1 MPRADPETLFVST
14 QWLADHLHAPDV
26 IVFDASW
33 HMPAA
38 GRDAHAEYLDAHIP
52 GAVFFDIDAI
62 ADHSTDLPHML
73 PDPVAFSSAV
83 RKLGFGDGMHAVV
96 YDSVG
101 LFSAPRLW
109 WTLHVFGV
117 DRCLHP
123 RRRPACLEGGRP
135 PARAGRGAP
144 RRRAI
149 SPRASDHGLV
159 ADAAD
164 VMRALA
170 DGSAQV
176 VDMRSA
182 ERFAGRVPEPR
193 PGLRS
198 GHMPGALNLPF
209 GNLVADGRHE
219 GRRRRWRRSSR
230 RRSSIPSGRSIASC
244 GSGLTAS
251 ILSLAL
257 AASGHRPATV
267 YDGSWSE
274 WGARADLPVVASR
287 RLKRR
292 LPENKA
298 ETALDRRRLRAAA
311 PLAAAVAPRA
321 AAARKPATDNMLAKQ
336 QMLR

>member
-1 MPRADPETLFVST
+1 MTTAAPNIDPETLLVST

-26 IVFDASW
+26 IIFDASW

-38 GRDAHAEYLDAHIP
+38 GRDPRAEFVDAHIP

-73 PDPVAFSSAV
+73 PDPVAFSSAA
-83 RKLGFGDGMHAVV
+83 RKLGLGDGMRAVV
-96 YDSVG
+96 YDSLG

-109 WTLHVFGV
+109 WTLRVFGLTDV
-117 DRCLHP
+117 SILDGGL
-123 RRRPACLEGGRP
+123 PAWTAEGRP
-135 PARAGRGAP
+135 LEQGESHRPQRHFTARM
-144 RRRAI
+144 
-149 SPRASDHGLV
+149 DHALV

-164 VMRALA
+164 VSRALA

-176 VDMRSA
+176 VDVRSA
-182 ERFAGRVPEPR
+182 ERFAGSLPEPR

-209 GNLVADGRHE
+209 GNLIAE
-219 GRRRRWRRSSR
+219 GRLKSPAALEEIFTAAKIDLER
-230 RRSSIPSGRSIASC
+230 PVIASC

-257 AASGHRPATV
+257 AAAGRRPATV

-274 WGARADLPVVASR
+274 WGARAELPVVG
-287 RLKRR
+287 
-292 LPENKA
+292 
-298 ETALDRRRLRAAA
+298 AAG
-311 PLAAAVAPRA
+311 
-321 AAARKPATDNMLAKQ
+321 
-336 QMLR
+336 

>member
-1 MPRADPETLFVST
+1 MTTAAPHNDFETLFVST

-38 GRDAHAEYLDAHIP
+38 GRDAHAEYIGGHVP
-52 GAVFFDIDAI
+52 GAVFFDIDAV
-62 ADHSTDLPHML
+62 ADHATDLPHML
-73 PDPVAFSSAV
+73 PDPVAFSSAA
-83 RKLGFGDGMHAVV
+83 RRLGLGDGMRAVV
-96 YDSVG
+96 YDSLG

-109 WTLHVFGV
+109 WTLRVFGV
-117 DRCLHP
+117 TEVSILDGGL
-123 RRRPACLEGGRP
+123 PAWKAEGRP
-135 PARAGRGAP
+135 LEQGETLRAARHFTARM
-144 RRRAI
+144 
-149 SPRASDHGLV
+149 DHALV

-164 VMRALA
+164 VARALA

-182 ERFAGRVPEPR
+182 ERFAGAVPEPR

-209 GNLVADGRHE
+209 GNLVADGRMKAPE
-219 GRRRRWRRSSR
+219 ALQQAFATARLDPER
-230 RRSSIPSGRSIASC
+230 PVIASC

-257 AASGHRPATV
+257 AASGRRPATV

-274 WGARADLPVVASR
+274 WGARNDLPAISD
-287 RLKRR
+287 L
-292 LPENKA
+292 
-298 ETALDRRRLRAAA
+298 
-311 PLAAAVAPRA
+311 
-321 AAARKPATDNMLAKQ
+321 
-336 QMLR
+336 